1 MAVACLHDHVAATS
15 GFGEFT
21 PDNQC
26 AGITADRNRQPFS
39 QAFDTGD
46 AGRANGFRQIRR
58 HVRRYL
64 EIGGFRRC
72 SRTKDHPCI
81 RGRNRR
87 RQLRTAVEQAG
98 GKDETVIVEARAC
111 HVGRENIH
119 RQAELAETLVNF
131 QMKPE
136 IVEILALRLR
146 RPGPAGFI
154 VEHQRHIAR

>member
-58 HVRRYL
+58 HVRRYP

-119 RQAELAETLVNF
+119 RQAKLAETLVNF